1 VGVPTDS
8 NLDVMVLSERKMF
21 GKLEAKPRKKA
32 APRTRG

>member
-1 VGVPTDS
+1 
-8 NLDVMVLSERKMF
+8 MVLSERKMF